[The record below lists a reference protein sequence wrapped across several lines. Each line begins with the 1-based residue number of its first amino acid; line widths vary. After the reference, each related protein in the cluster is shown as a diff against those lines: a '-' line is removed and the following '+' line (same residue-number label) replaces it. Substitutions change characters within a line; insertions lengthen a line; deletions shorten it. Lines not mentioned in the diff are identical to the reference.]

1 MWTPIC
7 HLGSRSLP
15 SKNRRR
21 STCVAGRILINEIK
35 LRCASSLGSD
45 GPAPVECVTR
55 SGQTTDVGLP
65 WVANQRFNRSHG
77 RCRHRT
83 NAELRGPV
91 NRNVRRTIMDRYIEV
106 IGEGSFNET
115 ASRFIAEVT
124 LEVRAAKDE
133 TALRDVAEFC
143 NDAVAILRDAGLAD
157 EELTE
162 GGTDFRRPWY
172 WKKQV
177 GQNAS
182 RKLILKVS
190 DFGRLVRALELLE
203 RLQSRNKER
212 KTISVDMRQPE
223 FADSVDAK
231 AKATQLVS
239 SMNCRLGMPL
249 QVEEGTH
256 AKRNSGFSG
265 DEDWGGDY
273 SRFAMGGGVVLAAAA
288 GAASQPDPD
297 LQHPTRTIFVKCR
310 VRFAIEDA

>member
-1 MWTPIC
+1 
-7 HLGSRSLP
+7 
-15 SKNRRR
+15 
-21 STCVAGRILINEIK
+21 
-35 LRCASSLGSD
+35 
-45 GPAPVECVTR
+45 
-55 SGQTTDVGLP
+55 
-65 WVANQRFNRSHG
+65 
-77 RCRHRT
+77 
-83 NAELRGPV
+83 
-91 NRNVRRTIMDRYIEV
+91 MDRYIEV

-133 TALRDVAEFC
+133 TALRDLAELC

-190 DFGRLVRALELLE
+190 DFGRLIRALELLE
-203 RLQSRNKER
+203 PLQSRNKER

-231 AKATQLVS
+231 ATALADAFADAKAKATQLVS
-239 SMNCRLGMPL
+239 SMNCRLGVPL
-249 QVEEGTH
+249 QVEECTH